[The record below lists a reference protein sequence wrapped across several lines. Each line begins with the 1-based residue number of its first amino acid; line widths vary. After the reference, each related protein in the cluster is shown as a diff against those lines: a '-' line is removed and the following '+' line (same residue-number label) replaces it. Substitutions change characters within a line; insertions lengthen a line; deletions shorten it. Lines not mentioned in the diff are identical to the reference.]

1 MRKEK
6 QWKGLLA
13 SLLVTAVLLCSFPGL
28 SEEAADAEIPAEEM
42 TAEAPQ
48 KTQEEAPSDREQA
61 PEPEPESEPVFV
73 PAPDPEPEKAAV
85 AEKPASEPEAA
96 SVPEDKPAEE
106 PETEKEE
113 EPAQEAAEEEPEDK
127 LYEFDDDDAGY
138 VSDELTDRFN
148 NPEAGEKAVFT
159 GTADI
164 EIKESEIA
172 FGRDVTLV
180 ARVSGAEGLNYRLV
194 WEANDGDGRGWY
206 AVGTGPEYIFRL
218 THENAEREYRVALLT
233 VD

>member
-48 KTQEEAPSDREQA
+48 ETQEEAPSGREEA
-61 PEPEPESEPVFV
+61 PEPEPEPEPVFV
-73 PAPDPEPEKAAV
+73 PASDPEPEKAAV
-85 AEKPASEPEAA
+85 PEKPASEPDTAA
-96 SVPEDKPAEE
+96 VPEDKPAEE
-106 PETEKEE
+106 PEKEE
-113 EPAQEAAEEEPEDK
+113 EPAQEAIEAEPEDK

-138 VSDELTDRFN
+138 VSDELLDRFN

-180 ARVSGAEGLNYRLV
+180 AKVSGAEELSYRLV

-218 THENAEREYRVALLT
+218 THDNAEREYRVALFT